1 MDTHKTLQELPEISE
16 RERKRYARHIIIP
29 EVGESG
35 QKKLK
40 SSSSL
45 IVGTGGLGS
54 PVAYYLCAAGVGKIG
69 LVDYDK
75 VDITNLQ
82 RQILHFD
89 GDVGR
94 PKLKSAKEKLSDLN
108 PDVKIELHEIK
119 LTSENAMEVISE
131 YDIVIDGTD
140 NFASRYLIN
149 DACVFLKKPNVHGSI
164 FRFEGQVTVFD
175 AVQGACYRCLFPE
188 PPPAE
193 AAPNCAEAGVLGVL
207 PGIVGC
213 IQATEAV
220 KYLLNIGDSLCGKL
234 LTIDALT
241 MEFRTYEIKKD
252 PGCKV
257 CSENPQITELI
268 DYEEFCGVNQE
279 NEKQY
284 GVQQIDVKQLAQ
296 KIQNEEGFILLDVRE
311 EFELAIS
318 KLDNFVHIS
327 MDDIYERHTEL
338 DKEKEILVICR
349 TGNRSNKVAAY
360 LMNKGFKNVKNVAGG
375 INAFAEEIDPS
386 IAVY

>member
-1 MDTHKTLQELPEISE
+1 MDKQKASQELPELSE

-29 EVGESG
+29 EIGVTG
-35 QKKLK
+35 QRKLK
-40 SSSSL
+40 NSSAL

-54 PVAYYLCAAGVGKIG
+54 PAAYYLCAAGVGRIG

-108 PDVKIELHEIK
+108 PDIKIDLHETK
-119 LTSENAMEVISE
+119 LTSENAMEIISQ

-140 NFASRYLIN
+140 NFPARYLIN

-164 FRFEGQVTVFD
+164 FRFEGQVAVFD
-175 AVQGACYRCLFPE
+175 AVKGACYRCLFPE
-188 PPPAE
+188 PPPEE

-213 IQATEAV
+213 IQATEAI
-220 KYLLNIGDSLCGKL
+220 KYLLKIGDTLCGKL
-234 LTIDALT
+234 LAIDALS

-252 PGCKV
+252 SECKV
-257 CSENPQITELI
+257 CGAYPQITELI
-268 DYEEFCGVNQE
+268 NYEEFCGVNQE

-296 KIQNEEGFILLDVRE
+296 KMQNGEDFILLDVRE
-311 EFELAIS
+311 AFELEIS
-318 KLDNFVHIS
+318 KLNKFIHIP
-327 MDDIYERHTEL
+327 MNEIYEKHEQL
-338 DKEKEILVICR
+338 DKHKEIIVICR
-349 TGNRSNKVAAY
+349 TGNRSNKVSAY
-360 LMNKGFKNVKNVAGG
+360 LMNKGFSNVKNLAGG
-375 INAFAEEIDPS
+375 INAYAEEIDPN
-386 IAVY
+386 ITVY